1 MGREPRALSLLPT
14 THPEPGELA
23 QPQGSGKGQG
33 EFQEGGRV
41 KRREH
46 SCLGEKGI
54 TSGRQSL
61 PRFED
66 HEAGFQGRASIGKDK
81 WK

>member
-1 MGREPRALSLLPT
+1 M
-14 THPEPGELA
+14 
-23 QPQGSGKGQG
+23 
-33 EFQEGGRV
+33 

-66 HEAGFQGRASIGKDK
+66 HEAGFQGMASIGKDK